1 VALAQVLSR
10 ACVGVEAPLITVE
23 VHLAGGLPGISIVG
37 LPETA
42 VKESRDRVRAAL
54 LNSGFEFPTRR
65 ITVSLAPAELP
76 KEGGGLDLPI
86 ALGILA
92 ASGQV
97 PVEPLEETEFL
108 GELSLGGGLRPVRG
122 LLPAAIRVAQLGRV
136 LVLPLGNQ
144 HEASLVSSASHLCAD
159 TLLQVSAWLHGRSTL
174 HEPRAPETTA
184 NFRQPDMRDVVGQK
198 FARRA
203 MEIAAAGSHNILLT
217 GPPGTGKSM
226 LANRLAGILPELND
240 DEALQTAAVT
250 SISQSGFRAE
260 CWKQRPFRAPHHSC
274 SGIALV
280 GGGSIPRPG
289 EISLAHNGVLFLD
302 ELPEFDRHALEVLR
316 EPMESGRILISRAAR
331 QAEFPA
337 RFQLVAAMNPCPC
350 GYAGDSAGIC
360 HCSADQIQRYLARIS
375 GPLLDRIDI
384 RVAVMRPAL
393 SVRQLQNGRGESSE
407 DIRQRVIK
415 ARDIQLHRNGSV
427 NASLD
432 AAATRKSCVLEDQ
445 ANALLENAATRLQFS
460 PRACHRV
467 IRLSRTIA
475 DLDQS
480 ENIHTTHVAE
490 AIALRETQMPQRN
503 STNQRCVT
511 I

>member
-1 VALAQVLSR
+1 MSLARVRSR
-10 ACVGVEAPLITVE
+10 ACVGVSAPEISVE
-23 VHLAGGLPGISIVG
+23 VHLSGGLPGLSMVG

-54 LNSGFEFPTRR
+54 LNSGFEFPQRK

-97 PVEPLEETEFL
+97 PDQPLEEAEFL
-108 GELSLGGGLRPVRG
+108 GELSLGGNLRPVRG
-122 LLPAAIRVAQLGRV
+122 LLPAAIRVAQAGRI

-144 HEASLVSSASHLCAD
+144 HEAALISSVSHLCAD
-159 TLLQVSAWLHGRSTL
+159 SLLQVSAWLHGKGGLR
-174 HEPRAPETTA
+174 EPALPQSGNPSA
-184 NFRQPDMRDVVGQK
+184 CPDMADVVGQD

-203 MEIAAAGSHNILLT
+203 LEIAAAGSHNILLS

-226 LANRLAGILPELND
+226 LANRIIGILPELGD

-250 SISQSGFRAE
+250 SISQAGFHARN
-260 CWKQRPFRAPHHSC
+260 WKQRPFRAPHHSC
-274 SGIALV
+274 SGVALV

-302 ELPEFDRHALEVLR
+302 ELPEFNRRALEVLR

-350 GYAGDSAGIC
+350 GYAGEIGGQC
-360 HCSADQIQRYLARIS
+360 HCSAEQIQRYLARIS

-384 RVAVMRPAL
+384 RVAVMRPQL
-393 SVRQLQNGRGESSE
+393 SIRQLQNGRGESS
-407 DIRQRVIK
+407 DAIRARVIE
-415 ARDIQLHRNGSV
+415 A
-427 NASLD
+427 
-432 AAATRKSCVLEDQ
+432 
-445 ANALLENAATRLQFS
+445 
-460 PRACHRV
+460 
-467 IRLSRTIA
+467 RTIQYRRSDCLNA
-475 DLDQS
+475 DL
-480 ENIHTTHVAE
+480 TA
-490 AIALRETQMPQRN
+490 A
-503 STNQRCVT
+503 
-511 I
+511 